1 MTDSPFVINSDGSLL
16 TSSVTLDY
24 ESLSYYE
31 VIVAAT
37 DSGIPAQTVSE
48 LLNDLETVVQLIN
61 VHHIHSQIW

>member
-1 MTDSPFVINSDGSLL
+1 MALTESPFIINTDGSLL

-48 LLNDLETVVQLIN
+48 LLNDLARDSCTAYK
-61 VHHIHSQIW
+61 HAPYS